1 MKDGVGGTIDGK
13 TGGTLFLVNPRAG
26 SGRAGRIWDE
36 LRPLESRAQGRAI
49 TAADP
54 AAADRELA
62 RSLTE
67 NPPDRIVVIGGD
79 GSVHLAVNA
88 LFRMGLQDRIALGL
102 VPAGTGSDLART
114 LGLPREP
121 RAALDRALAA
131 LPRPLDALAVL
142 VDGREPHWALNV
154 ASAGI
159 SGLVDEMVNAQPV
172 RGTAAF
178 LTATL
183 KALGR
188 YEPFAGRIELDGEP
202 WYQGGVF
209 VLAIANGRCFGK
221 GMRVAPRA
229 EVDDGLADVVLVR
242 PMPRWQIPLR
252 MPRVYLGTHLDQQSV
267 SWRRAR
273 RIRLEPEGP
282 LPPFDVDGELLPSGA
297 VTFELLPGAVQFA

>member
-1 MKDGVGGTIDGK
+1 MTGGV
-13 TGGTLFLVNPRAG
+13 TGGTLFLINPKAG
-26 SGRAGRIWDE
+26 SGRAGRIWE
-36 LRPLESRAQGRAI
+36 TLHGPAGARAI

-54 AAADRELA
+54 ALATRELEEA
-62 RSLTE
+62 LAKE
-67 NPPDRIVVIGGD
+67 LPDRLIVVGGD
-79 GSVHLAVNA
+79 GSVHLAVNT
-88 LFRMGLQDRIALGL
+88 LFRMSLQDRVCLGL

-121 RAALDRALAA
+121 RAALDRALTAA
-131 LPRPLDALAVL
+131 PRPLDVLAVL

-188 YEPFAGRIELDGEP
+188 YRPFTGRIELDGEP

-209 VLAIANGRCFGK
+209 LLAIANGRCFGK

-252 MPRVYLGTHLDQQSV
+252 MPRIYLGTHLGQPSV
-267 SWRRAR
+267 AWRRAR

-282 LPPFDVDGELLPSGA
+282 IPPFDVDGELLPSGA
-297 VTFELLPGAVQFA
+297 ATFELLPGAVRFV